1 MVFSSLIF
9 LFRFMPIFFLFY
21 FILPMKYKNLCL
33 LIFSLLFYSWGEPKY
48 IILMIASI
56 LVDYC
61 ISQRIWKEK
70 ENKKKQ
76 KILLSTSIIFNIGI
90 LFVFK
95 YYNFIADNI
104 NNIFKS
110 NIPLSSMTLPL
121 GISFYTFQ
129 TLSYT
134 IDVYRGRI
142 RPEKNIV
149 NFATFVTMFP
159 QLIAGPIVKYTDI
172 KEKLVNRRNNW
183 SLVEEGVEDFIV
195 GLGKKVLLANNLGML
210 WEEAQNIGFSNISTP
225 MTWLSLLAF
234 SLQIYY
240 DFSGY
245 STMAI
250 GLGKCLGFVFPK
262 NFNYPYISKSVSEF
276 WRRWHITLGSWFKDY
291 LYIPLGG
298 NRKGAKRSFL
308 NLLIVWFLT
317 GLWHGAEFNF
327 ILWGLYFFLLISLE
341 KLILNKYLNNYKFLT
356 HAYTIFMLLIGWAIF
371 AITDLNLLKV
381 FLKQL
386 FAFKYNTEW
395 IYYLQNYIII
405 IIIGVLCSTPMVTSI
420 WNRLKIN
427 KYVSTLILIS
437 IFILSVAY
445 LVDSSYNPFL
455 YFRF

>member
-210 WEEAQNIGFSNISTP
+210 WEEAQSIGFANISTP
-225 MTWLSLLAF
+225 MAWLSLLAF

-250 GLGKCLGFVFPK
+250 GLGKMLGFVFPK
-262 NFNYPYISKSVSEF
+262 NFNYPYISKSISEF
-276 WRRWHITLGSWFKDY
+276 WRRWHITLGSWFKEY
-291 LYIPLGG
+291 IYIPLGG
-298 NRKGAKRSFL
+298 NRKGKKRTFL

-341 KLILNKYLNNYKFLT
+341 KLILDKYLNNYKFFA
-356 HAYTIFMLLIGWAIF
+356 HIYTIFMLLMGWAIF

-386 FAFKYNTEW
+386 FACKYNTEW
-395 IYYLQNYIII
+395 IYYLQNYLIII
-405 IIIGVLCSTPMVTSI
+405 VIGVVCSTPVVSSI

>member
-210 WEEAQNIGFSNISTP
+210 WEEAQSIGFANISTP
-225 MTWLSLLAF
+225 MAWLSLLAF

-250 GLGKCLGFVFPK
+250 GLGKMLGFVFPK
-262 NFNYPYISKSVSEF
+262 NFNYPYISKSISEF
-276 WRRWHITLGSWFKDY
+276 WRRWHITLGSWLKEY
-291 LYIPLGG
+291 IYIPLGG
-298 NRKGAKRSFL
+298 NRKGKKRTFL

-341 KLILNKYLNNYKFLT
+341 KLILDKYLNNYKFFA
-356 HAYTIFMLLIGWAIF
+356 HIYTIFMLLMGWAIF
-371 AITDLNLLKV
+371 AITDLNLLKI

-386 FAFKYNTEW
+386 FACKYNTEW
-395 IYYLQNYIII
+395 IYYLQNYLIII
-405 IIIGVLCSTPMVTSI
+405 VIGVVCSTPMVTSI